1 MTLAD
6 KLDKLENITKAQQVN
21 GTDHLRLAGISYD
34 DGTIKGVMDHIPK
47 AGGGADILMPGFIE
61 NTSNL
66 VVTDVLTGG
75 EKYEPQS

>member
-34 DGTIKGVMDHIPK
+34 DGTVKGVMDHIPAGGSSGAFAGGLDFVRLPALDEVK
-47 AGGGADILMPGFIE
+47 AGGTAI
-61 NTSNL
+61 
-66 VVTDVLTGG
+66 
-75 EKYEPQS
+75 

>member
-34 DGTIKGVMDHIPK
+34 DGTVKGVMDHIPK
-47 AGGGADILMPGFIE
+47 AGGDGAAVGGMCF
-61 NTSNL
+61 
-66 VVTDVLTGG
+66 VTIPPIKEAKAGG
-75 EKYEPQS
+75 IPV